1 MNTLYMLLFSFVLIT
16 PEGPRDEVI
25 HVYSKHFETEQS
37 CKETLESWGWFI
49 KGSSTQALNDMLK
62 EGHEVKLK
70 HVKCVPQP
78 KTSP

>member
-16 PEGPRDEVI
+16 PDGPRDEVI

-37 CKETLESWGWFI
+37 CKETLESWGTLV
-49 KGSSTQALNDMLK
+49 KSVSTQALNDVLK

-70 HVKCVPQP
+70 HVQCVPQP